1 MNLLKIGIANI
12 RSKPW
17 NTFLSLLLLAFG
29 VGIISLLLIVQKQ
42 LQDQFDRNI
51 KDIDLVVGAKG
62 SPLQLILSAV
72 YQVDAPTG
80 NISMMDAKRIS
91 KKPYIESAIQLAY
104 GDNYEK
110 YRIVGT
116 EFAYPEHYGA
126 TVATGRLWEKELEAT
141 IGSKVAEESGL
152 AIGDTFFSSHGLV
165 DQTDVHTEY
174 AFEVVGIFEQ
184 SNSVVDQLI
193 LTDITSL
200 WAVHGTLDAPLEEQ
214 EITALLLTNRNS
226 LAPFRLRAETDNSKI
241 QVAIPAIEINRL
253 TENFGLGLTAL
264 TIIGLVI
271 MVISFISVFISLY
284 NSLKDRKYELALI
297 RTMGGSRTTL
307 LVLILQE
314 GLILAVVGF
323 ILGVVFSRVAMLIL
337 SARMDDNFH
346 YSLSDLGF
354 VQWEWFMLALTIFV
368 GILASLLPAIRAWKI
383 DISKTLADG

>member
-1 MNLLKIGIANI
+1 MNLLKIGISNI
-12 RSKPW
+12 LNKPW

-29 VGIISLLLIVQKQ
+29 VGIISLLLIVQRQ

-51 KDIDLVVGAKG
+51 KNIDLVVGAKG

-80 NISMMDAKRIS
+80 NISFLEAKKIS
-91 KKPYIESAIQLAY
+91 KKPYIESAILLAY

-116 EFAYPEHYGA
+116 EHAYPEHYGVVMA
-126 TVATGRLWEKELEAT
+126 EGRLWKKELEAA
-141 IGSKVAEESGL
+141 IGYKVAEESGL
-152 AIGDTFFSSHGLV
+152 AIGDTFYSSHGLV

-174 AFEVVGIFEQ
+174 GFVVVGIFER

-193 LTDITSL
+193 LTDIRSM
-200 WAVHGTLDAPLEEQ
+200 WAVHGKLDAPLEEQ
-214 EITALLLTNRNS
+214 EITAMLLTNRNS

-253 TENFGLGLTAL
+253 TENFGMGLAAL
-264 TIIGLVI
+264 TIIGLII

-297 RTMGGSRTTL
+297 RTMGGSRRTL
-307 LVLILQE
+307 LVLVMQE
-314 GLILAVVGF
+314 GLILAIVGF
-323 ILGVVFSRVAMLIL
+323 ILGVVCSRVAMLVL
-337 SARMDDNFH
+337 SSSMDDNFH

-354 VQWEWFMLALTIFV
+354 VQMEWWMLVLTIFV
-368 GILASLLPAIRAWKI
+368 GGLASLLPAIRAWKI

>member
-12 RSKPW
+12 LSKPW
-17 NTFLSLLLLAFG
+17 NTFLSLLLLSFG

-51 KDIDLVVGAKG
+51 KGIDLVVGAKG

-80 NISMMDAKRIS
+80 NISMMDAKRVS
-91 KKPYIESAIQLAY
+91 KKPYIESAIMLAY

-116 EFAYPEHYGA
+116 EHNYPEHYDA
-126 TVATGRLWEKELEAT
+126 EIANGRLWEKELEAT
-141 IGSKVAEESGL
+141 IGYKVAEESGL
-152 AIGDTFFSSHGLV
+152 KIGDTFFSSHGLV

-174 AFEVVGIFEQ
+174 AFEVVGIFAP

-193 LTDITSL
+193 LTDIKSL
-200 WAVHGTLDAPLEEQ
+200 WAVHGTLDAPMEDQ

-253 TENFGLGLTAL
+253 TENFG
-264 TIIGLVI
+264 IGLRAITWIGLII

-297 RTMGGSRTTL
+297 RTMGGSRGTL
-307 LVLILQE
+307 LVLIMQE
-314 GLILAVVGF
+314 GLILAGVGF
-323 ILGVVFSRVAMLIL
+323 ILGIVFSRITMLVL
-337 SARMDDNFH
+337 SSELSENFH
-346 YSLSDLGF
+346 YSMKDLGF
-354 VQWEWFMLALTIFV
+354 VDLEWAMLALTIFV
-368 GILASLLPAIRAWKI
+368 GGLASLLPAIRAWRI